1 MQLYSSSASLPN
13 HNVKFDKFPFQVK
26 VVECTLRN
34 RSKENLMNDAFFFE
48 VDADCRYE
56 FVFKGSVGVLIKQG
70 SFTDARISEA
80 QEFDEIIVV
89 G

>member
-1 MQLYSSSASLPN
+1 
-13 HNVKFDKFPFQVK
+13 
-26 VVECTLRN
+26 
-34 RSKENLMNDAFFFE
+34 MNDAFFFE

>member
-1 MQLYSSSASLPN
+1 
-13 HNVKFDKFPFQVK
+13 
-26 VVECTLRN
+26 
-34 RSKENLMNDAFFFE
+34 MNDAFFFE

-89 G
+89 GRLGQRHRWRTVIHFRKAM